1 MISQRG
7 LKTEE
12 VFSNE
17 QTSAG
22 PGQVSADAGTDDKAR
37 WGREALAKAFPQFS
51 G

>member
-1 MISQRG
+1 MN

-22 PGQVSADAGTDDKAR
+22 PGQVFANAGTDDKPW
-37 WGREALAKAFPQFS
+37 WGRAVLAKAFPQFS